1 MSEVYV
7 NYEILKLA
15 EQAELD
21 MQAETSI
28 NLATTT
34 GGSNG

>member
-1 MSEVYV
+1 MNEVPV

-28 NLATTT
+28 NLATTI